1 MKLSIII
8 VNYNVEFF
16 LEQCLHSVK
25 RACKNIEAE
34 IWVVDNNSVDG
45 SLKMLKEKFPEV
57 NVIANK
63 ENLGFAKANN
73 QAIHRAHGEYILL
86 LNPDT
91 VVAEDTFEKT
101 VAFMDAHPD
110 AGGLGVKM
118 VDGKGKFLKES
129 KRGLPTPSVAFF
141 KMVGLTKIF
150 PHNPLFARYY
160 LGHLSDDEIHEV
172 EILSGAFMLLR
183 REVLQIT
190 GLLDED
196 YFMYGEDID
205 LSYRILKAGYKNY
218 YFPHTRIIHYK
229 GESTRKSSL
238 NYVFTFYQA
247 MAIFAKKHF
256 SAGLARRFNFFIN
269 LAIFFRAGLSLLR
282 RFTEYIFLPLLD
294 TALVYGGIIIM
305 KNYWEG
311 FIFQGYGE
319 YPPLFVYIML
329 PAYILIWLFS
339 VYLSGGY
346 DKPFHL
352 SKVFQGIALGTVII
366 LAAYALLPANL
377 RFSRALILFG
387 ALWAIMSM
395 TLIRVLLHFSGIEQ
409 YRLAVNENKRFLIV
423 GKDNECNRVAE
434 ILRNG
439 IHRPA
444 FIGFVASDP
453 LQQQTNGFVGN
464 LSQLNEIIRIY
475 GIDEIVFCAN
485 DISAQYIIDQMLQLH
500 DKSIEL
506 KIAPPESYSIIGSN
520 SISTSNDPF
529 IIDISSINSRRNRRN
544 KRIAD
549 LILVFLLLLTL
560 PFNIWWVE
568 KKSAYLKN
576 IFFVLFGRKTWVG
589 IKDIPGVTNPSSIVK
604 PGILC
609 PTDAWPTDQL
619 TPQTALNLNLLYAR
633 NYRPLD
639 DFNIVLKAFR
649 KLGHT

>member
-8 VNYNVEFF
+8 VNYNVEYF
-16 LEQCLHSVK
+16 LEQCLHSVR
-25 RACKNIEAE
+25 RACKNLEAE

-45 SLKMLKEKFPEV
+45 SLMMLNEKFPEV
-57 NVIANK
+57 KIIANK

-73 QAIHRAHGEYILL
+73 QAIREAEGEYILL

-91 VVAEDTFEKT
+91 LVEEDTFEKT
-101 VAFMDAHPD
+101 IAFMGSHPD

-141 KMVGLTKIF
+141 KMTGLARIF
-150 PHNPLFARYY
+150 PRSPLFARYY

-183 REVLQIT
+183 REVLQKT

-196 YFMYGEDID
+196 YFMYGEDVD

-218 YFPHTRIIHYK
+218 YFPLTRIIHYK
-229 GESTRKSSL
+229 GESTRKSSV

-247 MAIFAKKHF
+247 MAIFARKHF

-269 LAIFFRAGLSLLR
+269 LAIFLRASLSLLR
-282 RFTEYIFLPLLD
+282 RFAQYVFLPLLD
-294 TALVYGGIIIM
+294 AALVYGGILVM

-311 FIFQGYGE
+311 FIFQGYGQ
-319 YPPLFVYIML
+319 YPPLFVYIIL
-329 PAYILIWLFS
+329 PAYIVVWLLS

-346 DKPFHL
+346 DKPFRL
-352 SKVFQGIALGTVII
+352 GKVIQGIALGTVII
-366 LAAYALLPANL
+366 LAAYALLPENL

-387 ALWAIMSM
+387 ALWAIISM
-395 TLIRVLLHFSGIEQ
+395 ILTRVILHLSGIDQ
-409 YRLAVNENKRFLIV
+409 YHLAVNENKRFLIV
-423 GKDNECNRVAE
+423 GKNNECDRVAE

-444 FIGFVASDP
+444 FIGYVAIDP
-453 LQQQTNGFVGN
+453 LQQQANGFIGN
-464 LSQLNEIIRIY
+464 VQQMNEIIRIY
-475 GIDEIVFCAN
+475 GIDEIVFCAS
-485 DISAQYIIDQMLQLH
+485 DLTAQFIIDQMLKLQ
-500 DKSIEL
+500 DKSIEF

-529 IIDISSINSRRNRRN
+529 IVDISSITSCRN
-544 KRIAD
+544 KRNKRMAD
-549 LILVFLLLLTL
+549 LFLVFLLMLTL
-560 PFNIWWVE
+560 PVNIWWVE
-568 KKSAYLKN
+568 NKFGYLKN
-576 IFFVLFGRKTWVG
+576 LFLVLIGRKTWVG
-589 IKDIPGVTNPSSIVK
+589 LMDMPGWGEPSSAVK
-604 PGILC
+604 PGVLC
-609 PTDAWPTDQL
+609 PDDAYPSEHL
-619 TPQTALNLNLLYAR
+619 TSQTAFNLNLLYAR

-639 DFNIVLKAFR
+639 DFSIVFKGFR
-649 KLGHT
+649 NLGRI